1 MSPKKPP
8 ITERTTSRGTV
19 DLKFPGLEASF
30 PATNRSIMVI
40 LIAAFAMIIIVVP
53 VCFYEV
59 FNARPESL
67 ETVGDILGG
76 RKPDKVP
83 VRTDDGIEMIEVCP
97 PCPRCPTCEEMG
109 CQSAPRPLPPPPPA
123 PSMAF

>member
-1 MSPKKPP
+1 MSSTTPP
-8 ITERTTSRGTV
+8 IIERTTSRGTV

-30 PATNRSIMVI
+30 PATNRSIMII
-40 LIAAFAMIIIVVP
+40 LIAAFTMIIIVVP

-67 ETVGDILGG
+67 ETVGDIIGG
-76 RKPDKVP
+76 RKPAKAQ
-83 VRTDDGIEMIEVCP
+83 DGIEIIEPCP

-109 CQSAPRPLPPPPPA
+109 CSTPAQRSQPPA
-123 PSMAF
+123 MISPTPR